1 MEDDKKNLPVGGS
14 TPKVIRGVLQVI
26 GGAVPFAGG
35 LLSAAAGAWS
45 ENEQERVNNFFRHW
59 IKMLEDEIKEKER
72 TILEIMAR
80 LDIHDEEIAKRL
92 ESKEYQSLL
101 KKTFR
106 EWSGAE
112 SENKRI
118 YIRNILANAAA
129 SSMTSDEV
137 VRLFIDWL
145 KTYSELHFKVI
156 AVIYK
161 HGTNGVSRGG
171 VWNDLGKEAVM
182 ENSADADLFKLLFRD
197 LSTGGVIRQH
207 REVDYYGNFIAKT
220 PQRRPKGSGPKPVTS
235 AFDDE
240 DSYELTELG
249 KQFVHYAMTDL
260 PLKIEY
266 KPHNGTE
273 GN

>member
-1 MEDDKKNLPVGGS
+1 MSENGENLSVGGNA
-14 TPKVIRGVLQVI
+14 PKIIRGALQVA
-26 GGAVPFAGG
+26 GGAIPFAGG

-45 ENEQERVNNFFRHW
+45 ENEQERVNRFFRQW
-59 IKMLEDEIKEKER
+59 IKMLEDEIREKER

-112 SENKRI
+112 SEDKRS

-129 SSMTSDEV
+129 SSLTSDEV

-145 KTYSELHFKVI
+145 ATYSELHFKVI
-156 AVIYK
+156 AIIYQ
-161 HGTNGVSRGG
+161 HGADGVSRGG
-171 VWNDLGKEAVM
+171 VWSDLGKKEVQ

-207 REVDYYGNFIAKT
+207 REVDYYGNFIKKT
-220 PQRRPKGSGPKPVTS
+220 PQHRPGGSGSKPVTS
-235 AFDDE
+235 AFDEE

-266 KPHNGTE
+266 KPQNET
-273 GN
+273 